1 MRIPS
6 LFFATL
12 LLPMFAGG
20 AETSLNLAPIKQWI
34 ERQNDFRSVSA
45 DFVQTRSLRTLKSPL
60 ESPGHLWFVAPNTFR
75 WELGKP
81 AKTIVVRKGDSM
93 LIVTPAKRRA
103 ERQSANAAGG
113 KGGMQSLAMLSFP
126 LAESFADFQRKF
138 EVLSVEVEGN
148 RCRCEILPRDAGSRR
163 MMRAM
168 TLEFDTRTAH
178 VVSLGF
184 VARDGSSLENRFS
197 NIRVNPPIDRDIF
210 DVDLEGYEVV
220 NAR

>member
-1 MRIPS
+1 MRIVS
-6 LFFATL
+6 LFFAV
-12 LLPMFAGG
+12 LLPISAAAAEPAG
-20 AETSLNLAPIKQWI
+20 SLAPIKQWI

-45 DFVQTRSLRTLKSPL
+45 DFIQTRSLRTLKSPL

-81 AKTIVVRKGDSM
+81 AKTIVVRKGETM
-93 LIVTPAKRRA
+93 LIVTPSKRRA
-103 ERQSANAAGG
+103 ERQNVNAAGS

-126 LAESFADFQRKF
+126 IADSFADFQRKF
-138 EVLSVEVEGN
+138 EVLSLDVEGN
-148 RCRCEILPRDAGSRR
+148 RCRCELLPRDSGTRR

-178 VVSLGF
+178 VISLGF
-184 VARDGSSLENRFS
+184 VARDGSSLENRFT
-197 NIRVNPPIDRDIF
+197 NIRVNPSIDRDMF
-210 DVDLEGYEVV
+210 DIDLEGYEVV

>member
-1 MRIPS
+1 MRIS
-6 LFFATL
+6 RLLFVL
-12 LLPMFAGG
+12 LLPVLVHG
-20 AETSLNLAPIKQWI
+20 AEVGPNLAPIKQWI

-81 AKTIVVRKGDSM
+81 AKTIVVRKGETM

-103 ERQSANAAGG
+103 ERQNANDAGG
-113 KGGMQSLAMLSFP
+113 KSGMQSLAMLSFP

-138 EVLSVEVEGN
+138 EVLSVDVEGN
-148 RCRCEILPRDAGSRR
+148 RCRCEILPRDAGARR

-168 TLEFDTRTAH
+168 TLEFDTRSAH
-178 VVSLGF
+178 VISLGF

-197 NIRVNPPIDRDIF
+197 NIRVNPQIDRDLFEI
-210 DVDLEGYEVV
+210 DLEGYEVV